1 MLRILDDLQMWYLS
15 LTSPQNC
22 QIPMQNLYNHISY
35 RLFPLNHHQGK
46 RASYSNSF
54 LTSSDEKSVFRVPF
68 PYGACTHTHT
78 LGELCVEN
86 IEHTGMVD
94 KWQNNTY
101 SLDRARVFIP
111 SECAAPKVHFI
122 SNHEKTEPQNQ
133 EQV

>member
-1 MLRILDDLQMWYLS
+1 MK
-15 LTSPQNC
+15 
-22 QIPMQNLYNHISY
+22 NLFFGC
-35 RLFPLNHHQGK
+35 LFRMVHVH
-46 RASYSNSF
+46 
-54 LTSSDEKSVFRVPF
+54 
-68 PYGACTHTHT
+68 THTHT

-111 SECAAPKVHFI
+111 SECADAKVHFI
-122 SNHEKTEPQNQ
+122 SNHEKTEPHNQ